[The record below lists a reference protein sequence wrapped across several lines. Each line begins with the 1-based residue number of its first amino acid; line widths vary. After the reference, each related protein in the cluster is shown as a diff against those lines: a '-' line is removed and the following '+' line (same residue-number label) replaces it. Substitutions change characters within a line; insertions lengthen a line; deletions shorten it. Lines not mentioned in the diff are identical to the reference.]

1 MNTKH
6 PWNEME
12 PRLLALRLRAD
23 ALKGEFPDPADFF
36 PRFADY
42 ADEVREAA
50 NDDCIEDVSVRI
62 TDLLIDLGYVREEER
77 QN

>member
-1 MNTKH
+1 MAEKLT
-6 PWNEME
+6 WNGVE
-12 PRLLALRLRAD
+12 PLLMDLRLRAD
-23 ALKGEFPDPADFF
+23 ALKEEFPDPADFV

-50 NDDCIEDVSVRI
+50 NDDCIDEVSVRI
-62 TDLLIDLGYVREEER
+62 IDILIDLRYVPEHER

>member
-1 MNTKH
+1 MAAKLTWKGVESLLMN
-6 PWNEME
+6 
-12 PRLLALRLRAD
+12 LRLRAD
-23 ALKGEFPDPADFF
+23 ALKEEFPAPADFI

-50 NDDCIEDVSVRI
+50 NDDCVDDVSVRI
-62 TDLLIDLGYVREEER
+62 IDILIDLGYVPEHER